1 VNRKNVKIFIPFL
14 LFCCLCYLTK
24 AQQLNIKNFSI
35 DEGLPQSQ
43 VIGLFQDHT
52 RIIWCATNGGGV
64 SRFDGVKFHNLNT
77 KDGLNSNRVNA
88 VFEDRNHTVW
98 IASAK
103 GLNKYV
109 QGKLLKVDEEI
120 INQQAVY
127 KIYQNSNGEIWFGTA
142 EGIVIYDGKTFSP
155 FIRNDS
161 LGKFQVSAITEDKLG
176 NVWIGT
182 MQNGVFCYDGK
193 SIIHFTEKDG
203 LIDLKNRDILVNGDK
218 IWVATNHGIN
228 IYDLS
233 KNYLGKHQFDTLK
246 FDNKPYT
253 QTTYTLYKD
262 SSGVIWVGNGAGVS
276 EINVERAKIKTIT
289 KLNGL
294 CNGFIT
300 TIIQGKEGNMWFG
313 SFEGGLSKYS
323 NDLFVSISEKDGL
336 ANNSVMSIFKDKEDN
351 MWIGTWGG
359 GVSKLNYKAFVNQ
372 DTLIFQNY
380 SQQKDGLAYN
390 NIWSICE
397 DKKGNIWF
405 GTSAQGVSVFDGKKF
420 TNYHFKQGLHG
431 VHISALLAD
440 KKGNVWI
447 AHEKG
452 IDKYD
457 GKTFTFYGKEK
468 GISEFGVN
476 AIYEDN
482 LGQIWFGS
490 ADKIV
495 KYDDGNF
502 ISITRPQGFPKIRN
516 IVNDKFGYMWIS
528 TDLGVAVFNGTTF
541 KSITETDGLSSNTVY
556 YIQPD
561 EDGNLWMGTN
571 NGIDKLDLNK
581 FVNEKEIVI
590 KHYGKEEGFIG
601 VECNQNSFYKD
612 IDGKLWIGTVAG
624 ITIYDPRKEKKNMIE
639 PLTQIMGIRLFLE
652 NVDLSRYGDSTVN
665 GLPKN
670 LRLPYDKNHITF
682 DFIGI
687 CLTNPTMVKYKF
699 MLEGF
704 DTGWLPEGKETS
716 TTYSNLPPGKYTFLL
731 KAANN
736 DGLWNSIPVKYSFE
750 IVPPFWKRPWFF
762 ITLTLIIIGSVFVM
776 IKMRERSLRH
786 SQKLLE
792 EQVTIR
798 TYELLEEKEKLQT
811 AYSEIDE
818 KNKDITDSI
827 HYAKRI
833 QQAILPSDTMW
844 KQLLPESFILYK
856 PKAIVSGDFY
866 WLEKWGNQT
875 LVGAVDCTG
884 HGVPG
889 AFMSIVGHNIL
900 TQAVNVLGLS
910 KPALILN
917 ETNKQLSKKLNQDP
931 DVATVRDGMDI
942 ALIAINYPKLK
953 IEFAGANNPLWII
966 RNNELIQLNGDKF
979 PIGIFVGEE
988 LQQFKNHEWEL
999 QKDDCI
1005 YIFTDG
1011 YADQFGGPKGKKFK
1025 YKQFQDL
1032 LIANHK
1038 KPFEEQKIIL
1048 EKTIEDWIGDL
1059 EQIDDILVIGIKI

>member
-1 VNRKNVKIFIPFL
+1 MCVFA
-14 LFCCLCYLTK
+14 K

-35 DEGLPQSQ
+35 DDGLPQSQ
-43 VIGLFQDHT
+43 VVSLFQDHEGF
-52 RIIWCATNGGGV
+52 IWCATNGGGV
-64 SRFDGVKFHNLNT
+64 SRFDGIKFHNLNT
-77 KDGLNSNRVNA
+77 KDGLNSGRINA
-88 VFEDRNHTVW
+88 VFEDKEHVVW

-103 GLNKYV
+103 GLNKFV
-109 QGKLLKVDEEI
+109 NNKLLKVNDTL
-120 INQQAVY
+120 INQQSVF
-127 KIYQNSNGEIWFGTA
+127 KIHQNNNGELWFGTS
-142 EGIVIYDGKTFSP
+142 EGIIIYDGKKFKP
-155 FIRNDS
+155 FVRNDS
-161 LGKFQVSAITEDKLG
+161 IGKFQVFAITEDKLG
-176 NVWIGT
+176 NTWIGT

-193 SIIHFTEKDG
+193 SIIHFTTNDG
-203 LIDLKNRDILVNGDK
+203 LIDLKNRDILANGDK
-218 IWVATNHGIN
+218 IWVTTNHGIN

-233 KNYLGKHQFDTLK
+233 KNYLGKHKFDTLK
-246 FDNKPYT
+246 FEGKPYI
-253 QTTYTLYKD
+253 QTTYCLYKD
-262 SSGVIWVGNGAGVS
+262 SSGVIWAGNGLGVS
-276 EINVERAKIKTIT
+276 KISFGKIRTIT
-289 KLNGL
+289 KANGL
-294 CNGFIT
+294 CNGFIVT
-300 TIIQGKEGNMWFG
+300 AIQDKEGNMWFG
-313 SFEGGLSKYS
+313 SFEGGVSKYG
-323 NDLFVSISEKDGL
+323 NDLFVNISEKDGL
-336 ANNSVMSIFKDKEDN
+336 TNNSVMSFFKDKKDN

-359 GVSKLNYKAFVNQ
+359 GVSKLDYNAFMQ
-372 DTLIFQNY
+372 RDTLIFQNY
-380 SQQKDGLAYN
+380 TQQKDGLAYN

-405 GTSAQGVSVFDGKKF
+405 ATSAQGVSVFDGKKF

-431 VHISALLAD
+431 VHISSVLAD

-452 IDKYD
+452 LDKYD
-457 GKTFTFYGKEK
+457 GTSFIYYGKEK
-468 GISEFGVN
+468 GISDLGVS

-490 ADKIV
+490 SDKIV
-495 KYDDGNF
+495 KYDNGNF
-502 ISITRPQGFPKIRN
+502 ISITRPGGFPKIRN
-516 IVNDKFGYMWIS
+516 IINDKFGYLWLS
-528 TDLGVAVFNGTTF
+528 TDAGIIVYNGSIF

-556 YIQPD
+556 YIQTD

-571 NGIDKLDLNK
+571 NGIDKLDLSK
-581 FVNEKEIVI
+581 FVNEKEIVL

-601 VECNQNSFYKD
+601 VECNQNAFYKD
-612 IDGKLWIGTVAG
+612 VDGRLWIGTVGG
-624 ITIYDPRKEKKNMIE
+624 ITLYDPKKEKKNTVE
-639 PLTQIMGIRLFLE
+639 PQTQITAIRLFLE
-652 NVDLSRYGDSTVN
+652 KVDLSKFSDSILN
-665 GLPKN
+665 GLPQN
-670 LRLPYDKNHITF
+670 LKLPYDKNHITF
-682 DFIGI
+682 DFIGVSQTI
-687 CLTNPTMVKYKF
+687 PARVKYKF

-704 DTGWLPEGKETS
+704 DTDWLPEGKETS

-736 DGLWNSIPVKYSFE
+736 DNLWNSTPVRYSFE
-750 IVPPFWKRPWFF
+750 IIPPFWKRLWFF
-762 ITLTLIIIGSVFVM
+762 LFIIIIIIGSILLM

-833 QQAILPSDTMW
+833 QQAILPSESLW

-966 RNNELIQLNGDKF
+966 RDNQLIQLAGNKF
-979 PIGIFVGEE
+979 PIGVFIGEE
-988 LQQFKNHEWEL
+988 LQQFTNHEWEL
-999 QKDDCI
+999 QKGDCI

-1025 YKQFQDL
+1025 YKQFQEL
-1032 LIANHK
+1032 LLNNHQ

-1048 EKTIEDWIGDL
+1048 EKTIVDWIGDL